1 MLNFLP
7 KIRVPFVFVAVG
19 GFVVFLFQSVSL
31 FLLRRLARIHVKQRT
46 FKKVEVAGNHA
57 VNTAILTVVLSLSL
71 INFSPVLVFLIAQ
84 DRHQDYLRIHN
95 YTAKPY
101 ICLAFKTKKSLLRRN
116 WNQFQRTD
124 ETTEKKIWV
133 NTAVSSVAPRRL
145 RRLLRNV
152 FSGKERGET
161 PVLIG

>member
-1 MLNFLP
+1 M
-7 KIRVPFVFVAVG
+7 
-19 GFVVFLFQSVSL
+19 
-31 FLLRRLARIHVKQRT
+31 KQRT

-84 DRHQDYLRIHN
+84 DHHQDYLRIHN

-124 ETTEKKIWV
+124 ETTEKK
-133 NTAVSSVAPRRL
+133 NLAQYSRLFSRSSPLEASSAKRL
-145 RRLLRNV
+145 
-152 FSGKERGET
+152 
-161 PVLIG
+161 

>member
-19 GFVVFLFQSVSL
+19 GFVVFLVQSVSL

-124 ETTEKKIWV
+124 ETTEKK
-133 NTAVSSVAPRRL
+133 NLGQYSRLFSRSSPLEASSAKRL
-145 RRLLRNV
+145 
-152 FSGKERGET
+152 
-161 PVLIG
+161 

>member
-1 MLNFLP
+1 MF
-7 KIRVPFVFVAVG
+7 FVDDV
-19 GFVVFLFQSVSL
+19 VVFLVQSVSL

-101 ICLAFKTKKSLLRRN
+101 ICVAVKTKKSLLRRN

-161 PVLIG
+161 PVLAG

>member
-1 MLNFLP
+1 M
-7 KIRVPFVFVAVG
+7 
-19 GFVVFLFQSVSL
+19 
-31 FLLRRLARIHVKQRT
+31 KQRT
-46 FKKVEVAGNHA
+46 IKKVDVAGNHA

-84 DRHQDYLRIHN
+84 NRHKDYLRIRN
-95 YTAKPY
+95 YSAKPY

-124 ETTEKKIWV
+124 ETTEKKAWV
-133 NTAVSSVAPRRL
+133 NTAVSPVAPRRL

-152 FSGKERGET
+152 SSDKERGET
-161 PVLIG
+161 PVLAG

>member
-1 MLNFLP
+1 MF
-7 KIRVPFVFVAVG
+7 F
-19 GFVVFLFQSVSL
+19 L

-101 ICLAFKTKKSLLRRN
+101 ICLALKQRRAYFVGTGISFKGPTKRLKKKSGSIQPSLQSLL
-116 WNQFQRTD
+116 
-124 ETTEKKIWV
+124 
-133 NTAVSSVAPRRL
+133 AA
-145 RRLLRNV
+145 
-152 FSGKERGET
+152 
-161 PVLIG
+161 